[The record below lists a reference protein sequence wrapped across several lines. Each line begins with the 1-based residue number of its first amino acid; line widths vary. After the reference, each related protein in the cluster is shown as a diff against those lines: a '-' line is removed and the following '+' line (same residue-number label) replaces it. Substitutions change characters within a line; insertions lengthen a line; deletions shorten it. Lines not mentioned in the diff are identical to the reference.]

1 MSNKM
6 QYLTRQKETFASS
19 SKTYQYLILNV
30 YGINGINLDLWF
42 EFNKPVAK
50 AYKSIS
56 ITSQTLCR

>member
-42 EFNKPVAK
+42 ELLNP
-50 AYKSIS
+50 
-56 ITSQTLCR
+56 